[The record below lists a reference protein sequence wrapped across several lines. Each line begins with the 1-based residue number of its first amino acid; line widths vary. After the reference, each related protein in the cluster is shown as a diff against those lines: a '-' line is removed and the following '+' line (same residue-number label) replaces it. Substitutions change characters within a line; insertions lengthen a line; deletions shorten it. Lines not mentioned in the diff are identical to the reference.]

1 MILAENGLLKP
12 GDLWKILDCQR
23 TIWDGLGRQE
33 WEKHAKIRNNKTT
46 IFRILPVQ
54 FQPETRLLGKQP
66 QGLAED
72 EEEKYTGVQEEV
84 PEGIGQGSGD
94 FYEG

>member
-1 MILAENGLLKP
+1 M
-12 GDLWKILDCQR
+12 
-23 TIWDGLGRQE
+23 DGLGRWE
-33 WEKHAKIRNNKTT
+33 WKKHAKIRNNKTA
-46 IFRILPVQ
+46 IFRILAVQ